1 MASSSGM
8 FTFPLRKIVPAQAF
22 LDNLSPAQAFSDN
35 QERLVSS
42 SIKTAVEQRTASK
55 SQRNN

>member
-1 MASSSGM
+1 M